1 MNNFQLLLSF
11 LFIGSL
17 TLSLNSQETT
27 DSLKTDTI
35 KLATKELP
43 LEPTRQFQ
51 LTTSE
56 GTWISLDVSPDGQK
70 VVFDLLGDIYV
81 MPITGGKAKQLI
93 GDLSFETHPKW
104 SPDGKMLTFTSD
116 RSGAENVWTFDIDS
130 SDWHQVTKDKDKH
143 YQSAEWTPDG
153 EYIIAAKGNRNLKM
167 HMYHK
172 SGGGGVQLI
181 KEPAVVKTIEPA
193 FGKDERYIWM
203 STRRG
208 AWNYNA
214 QLPQYQLA
222 TYDRETGEVERKTS
236 RYGSAFA
243 PTLSPDGEWLVY
255 VTRHNAKTGLVKR
268 NLHNGEESWLAYP
281 VQRDDQESIATL
293 GVYPAMSFTPDS
305 KSIVASYG
313 GKIHKIDIKSNSAI
327 EIPFEVNDTINYGP
341 RVKFDYAISDD
352 PEMEVTQIRD
362 PKVSPDGS
370 KIAFTALNRLY
381 VADYPNGTPRR
392 VTSHKFTEAMP
403 TWSPDGNQLVFTSW
417 EGESGNLYKVSASA
431 NATPIKLTQKAG
443 YYVNPVWDS
452 NTDRIAFISGAAQ
465 SFVDAI
471 DPFSFGTNEKLSW
484 IASNGGEIHEIDHTH
499 GRYNLHFVN
508 GKERVYLYNPRKG
521 LVSIRWDGTD
531 SKEHVKITGVT
542 TYPAELGHSHC
553 LMVASETEPAKKPS
567 TASVLTMAPSGK
579 YVLAQVNNEIYRVM
593 VPMVGGKTPE
603 INVASPEKASFPSEK
618 VTDIGGEFA
627 HWSGDGSHA
636 YYSLGNAVFDY
647 DFVEAKKVNDALKK
661 KKEAEKKKKEADAK
675 KKKDNKSKSDSET
688 QSEDD
693 EKEES
698 ESEVIKKEKDKKK
711 EDEGYKAPE
720 QRFIIKVERDIPQ
733 GNVLLSGARIVTMN
747 GDEVIESGD
756 VLIKNN
762 RISAVGPKGSLSI
775 EGDTKTIDVSGKT
788 IVPGFVD
795 VHAHMWPTWGLH
807 KNNVWIYAANLAYGV
822 TTTRDPQTATT
833 DVLTYED
840 MVESG
845 QIIGPRIYSTGPGVG
860 FWSYRLKNKKHVDK
874 VMKQYSE
881 YYDTKTIKMYLVGN
895 RQHRQW
901 VIQSAK
907 EQNIMPTTEGGLDIK
922 LNITQLLDG
931 YPGHEHAL
939 PIYPIYDDLA
949 KLIAESRM
957 SVTPTMLVAYGGPW
971 AENYYYSRENPQY
984 DPKLNYFTPKAE
996 LDAKT
1001 RRRPGWFMD
1010 EEHVFKKHAESCNKI
1025 VEHGGIVGV
1034 GSHGQLQG
1042 LGYHWELWSVASGGM
1057 TNLNALKVATILGA
1071 EAIGLEK
1078 ELGSIEVG
1086 KLADLVILNENP
1098 LENLRNTNTI
1108 NQVMK
1113 NGRLYDGNTLDEVY
1127 PREVKAPSFFDKG
1140 DIPPSGLPG
1149 MR

>member
-1 MNNFQLLLSF
+1 MITFSGYWNNYYYEKITTTYLYPW
-11 LFIGSL
+11 LFG
-17 TLSLNSQETT
+17 
-27 DSLKTDTI
+27 
-35 KLATKELP
+35 
-43 LEPTRQFQ
+43 
-51 LTTSE
+51 
-56 GTWISLDVSPDGQK
+56 
-70 VVFDLLGDIYV
+70 
-81 MPITGGKAKQLI
+81 
-93 GDLSFETHPKW
+93 
-104 SPDGKMLTFTSD
+104 PDGKMLTFTSD
-116 RSGAENVWTFDIDS
+116 RSGSENIWTFDIDS
-130 SDWHQVTKDKDKH
+130 SDWSQVTKDKDKH

-153 EYIIAAKGNRNLKM
+153 EYIIVAKGNRNLKL
-167 HMYHK
+167 HMFHK

-181 KEPAVVKTIEPA
+181 EKPEVAKTIEPA
-193 FGKDERYIWM
+193 FGEDERYIWM

-268 NLHNGEESWLAYP
+268 KLKSGEESWLAYP

-305 KSIVASYG
+305 KSLVASYG
-313 GKIHKIDIKSNSAI
+313 GKIHKIDIEKNLAV
-327 EIPFEVNDTINYGP
+327 EIPFEVNETINYGP

-352 PEMEVTQIRD
+352 PKMDVTQIRD

-370 KIAFTALNRLY
+370 KIGFTALNRLY
-381 VADYPNGTPRR
+381 VADYPNGTPTR
-392 VTSHKFTEAMP
+392 VTNNNFTEAMP
-403 TWSPDGNQLVFTSW
+403 TWSADSKQLAFVTW
-417 EGESGNLYKVSASA
+417 EGKGGHIYKVDARPNGA
-431 NATPIKLTQKAG
+431 ITKLTKEAG
-443 YYVNPVWDS
+443 YFVSLNWDS
-452 NTDRIAFISGAAQ
+452 NTDRIIFLKGMTQ
-465 SFVDAI
+465 TFVDAI
-471 DPFSFGTNEKLSW
+471 DPFYYGSNEKFSW
-484 IASNGGEIHEIDHTH
+484 IASSGGEIHDIDHRH
-499 GRYNLHFVN
+499 GRSNPHFVN
-508 GKERVYLYNPRKG
+508 GKDRIYLHDPKAG

-531 SKEHVKITGVT
+531 KREHVKITGVT

-553 LMVASETEPAKKPS
+553 LMMASETEPTKKPS
-567 TASVLTMAPSGK
+567 TASILTMDPSGK
-579 YVLAQVNNEIYRVM
+579 YVLAQINNEIYRVL
-593 VPMVGGKTPE
+593 VPMVGGKTPA
-603 INVASPEKASFPSEK
+603 INVANPDKAIFPSEK
-618 VTDIGGEFA
+618 VTDIGGEFS
-627 HWSGDGSHA
+627 HWSGDGKRA
-636 YYSLGNAVFDY
+636 FYSLGNAVFDY
-647 DFVEAKKVNDALKK
+647 EFAKAKSINEALKK
-661 KKEAEKKKKEADAK
+661 KKEEEKKRKAAAKKSEDKKKDSDNKDESEEAEKEDSEDDAKQEEKKK
-675 KKKDNKSKSDSET
+675 
-688 QSEDD
+688 
-693 EKEES
+693 EE
-698 ESEVIKKEKDKKK
+698 
-711 EDEGYKAPE
+711 EGYKATE
-720 QRFIIKVERDIPQ
+720 HRFVIKVDRDIPE
-733 GNVLLSGARIVTMN
+733 GNVLLSGARIVTMK
-747 GDEVIESGD
+747 GDEVLESGD
-756 VLIKNN
+756 ILIKNN
-762 RISAVGPKGSLSI
+762 RISAVGVKGSISI
-775 EGDTKTIDVSGKT
+775 EGNTKTIDLSGKT

-833 DVLTYED
+833 DVLTYGD

-845 QIIGPRIYSTGPGVG
+845 HIPGPRIYSTGPGIG
-860 FWSYRLKNKKHVDK
+860 FWSYRMKDKKHVDK

-907 EQNIMPTTEGGLDIK
+907 EQNIMPTTEGGLDMK

-984 DPKLNYFTPKAE
+984 DPKLNHFTPKAE

-1025 VEHGGIVGV
+1025 VEYGGIVGV

-1086 KLADLVILNENP
+1086 KLADLVILSENP

-1108 NQVMK
+1108 ESVMK

-1127 PREVKAPSFFDKG
+1127 PREVKAPSFFDRG
-1140 DIPPSGLPG
+1140 DIPTSGLPG